1 MDWLYQELGIPP
13 PNADDSLFSPPST
26 SLKVPKDNKY
36 LSLSGSSS
44 DPFLVT
50 RSSTPTPCPKG
61 KLNSTPLLTD
71 QEPSPDYTRI
81 FTLFMKRMDEAD
93 IEGKPIEPSS
103 IFVLERIEPTVGL
116 ISWAEKI
123 KAELEEIKG
132 TREAHIQSMYDQLEG
147 LWRRLGVED
156 ADIDEF
162 VENNR
167 GSTEAIVE
175 SYKAELERMLE
186 LKQDRMGVFIGNA
199 RAEIE
204 TLWDEL
210 MFGEEDRAD
219 FIPFTDGMHY

>member
-1 MDWLYQELGIPP
+1 
-13 PNADDSLFSPPST
+13 
-26 SLKVPKDNKY
+26 
-36 LSLSGSSS
+36 
-44 DPFLVT
+44 
-50 RSSTPTPCPKG
+50 
-61 KLNSTPLLTD
+61 
-71 QEPSPDYTRI
+71 
-81 FTLFMKRMDEAD
+81 MKRMDEAD

-132 TREAHIQSMYDQLEG
+132 TREARIQSMYDQLEG